1 MLFKKAQESDFR
13 IIRDFYWNLI
23 DEMEAENEGYED
35 VPWSIECENKD
46 VLIPHALAVSPK
58 IQGQGIGAQLV
69 NEIISAARSE
79 SKKAI
84 RLDILGTNTAAE
96 RLYTK
101 CGFRFVQA
109 KPLFYED
116 TGRTEYKMYE
126 LNL

>member
-1 MLFKKAQESDFR
+1 MPFL
-13 IIRDFYWNLI
+13 
-23 DEMEAENEGYED
+23 
-35 VPWSIECENKD
+35 
-46 VLIPHALAVSPK
+46 PK
-58 IQGQGIGAQLV
+58 GIGAQLV

-116 TGRTEYKMYE
+116 TGQTEYKMYE
-126 LNL
+126 LDL